1 METPI
6 CDFVRA
12 YAESEAIR
20 LHMPGHKGK
29 NLLGLE
35 ALDITEIDGA
45 DSLYEASGI
54 IQRSEE
60 NASRL
65 FGCPTFYSTEGSSQ
79 CIQAML
85 YWAML
90 HAKEQGKRPVIA
102 AGRNAH
108 KTFLTGAALLDL
120 DVRWLYPKGGSYL
133 SCDLTPEEVEAVLE
147 KEAPTAV
154 YH

>member
-79 CIQAML
+79 CIRAML
-85 YWAML
+85 YLAML
-90 HAKEQGKRPVIA
+90 HAKERGKRPLIA

-120 DVRWLYPKGGSYL
+120 DVRWLYPKNGG
-133 SCDLTPEEVEAVLE
+133 
-147 KEAPTAV
+147 
-154 YH
+154 